1 MSMENIKVI
10 SRLTSRQPLKDET
23 IQSVIEDMTVF
34 NEEEI
39 RMVRNMVVLIYD
51 KMRPDPEGHM
61 PDVEMKNMQMVT
73 AYIDRLLYLRGCR
86 V

>member
-10 SRLTSRQPLKDET
+10 NRLTSRQPLNDET
-23 IQSVIEDMTVF
+23 IQSVIEDMAIF

-51 KMRPDPEGHM
+51 KMSPDPEGYM
-61 PDVEMKNMQMVT
+61 PDIEMKNMQMVT
-73 AYIDRLLYLRGCR
+73 AYIDRLLYLRGYG